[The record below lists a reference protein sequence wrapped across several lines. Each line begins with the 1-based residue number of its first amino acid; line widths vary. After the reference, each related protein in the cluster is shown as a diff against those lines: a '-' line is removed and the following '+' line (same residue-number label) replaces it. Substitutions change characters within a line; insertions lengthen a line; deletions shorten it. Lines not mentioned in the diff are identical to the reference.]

1 MDAPRGAG
9 DRPAW
14 KEPMV
19 WLVVAIPAASVVASV
34 ALLVTAARSSGNND
48 VVADPVQRTAQIQ
61 VADLAPDIAA
71 RERGLVAVL
80 RIEGELIELLPLA
93 GAFPRD
99 AALRLDLHHPA
110 RAQDD
115 VYLLLQPTASGWQAR
130 QSLALGHDWNLTV
143 GAIDRRWRLQG
154 RLPRGQREVRLQPA
168 LVAP

>member
-9 DRPAW
+9 GRPPW

-19 WLVVAIPAASVVASV
+19 WLVVAIPAASVLASV

-48 VVADPVQRTAQIQ
+48 VVADPVRRTAQIQ

-80 RIEGELIELLPLA
+80 RIDGERIELLPLA
-93 GAFPRD
+93 GVFPRD
-99 AALRLDLHHPA
+99 AALRLDLQHPA
-110 RAQDD
+110 RARDD
-115 VYLLLQPTASGWQAR
+115 LSMLLQPATGGWQAR
-130 QSLALGHDWNLTV
+130 QALPLEHDWTLTV
-143 GAIDRRWRLQG
+143 GAIDRSWRLQG